1 MMMGLTA
8 GAYDDGP
15 VLVLAGLRWPL
26 LVIFLACLGTEAV
39 KFFES
44 VLGFTTRRNM

>member
-1 MMMGLTA
+1 LGFAAA

-15 VLVLAGLRWPL
+15 ILLFAGLRWPL
-26 LVIFLACLGTEAV
+26 LVIFVVCLATEAV